1 MQGTGQFSDY
11 AVRSEGIIMTN
22 IAMTLVNTTGRY
34 PGRPAIMLD
43 EHTLR
48 YRDLDG
54 LSARVASWLRG
65 RGISAGDRVGL
76 MAPNTPEFAELY
88 YGILRAGAIVVP
100 MNPQFKSREVQYYL
114 TDSGAAL
121 ALAWHG
127 VAGQAAAGAK
137 GAGTDLVI
145 IEPAEFAGLLAGID
159 PAPAVADRAP
169 SDTAV
174 ILYTSGTTG
183 EPKGAELTHANL
195 LSNVEVT
202 RTTLLGLTPQD
213 VVLGALPLFHSF
225 GQTVAMGCA
234 IASGACLT
242 LQPRFDPV
250 RALEIIKRDQVTV
263 FMGVPTMYA
272 AILHG
277 ADGGTGDVTSLRLCV
292 SGGAA
297 MPAELMRGFEKQF
310 GCMIL
315 EGYGLSETSPVA
327 SFNHPDRER
336 KPGTIGQAIAGVQ
349 MRVQSDAGDPLP
361 PGEIGEIAI
370 RGDNLMKG
378 YWRRP
383 EDTAQTMT
391 GGWFQTGDLGR
402 MDPEGYFSIVDRKKD
417 MIIRGGLNVY
427 PREVEEVLYEHP
439 AVAEAAVIG
448 VPDPL
453 LGEEVAAVVRLK
465 PGASADPGELR
476 EHVKSQLAAY
486 KYPRHVWIAD
496 ELPHGGSGKILKRAI
511 AIPPR

>member
-1 MQGTGQFSDY
+1 M
-11 AVRSEGIIMTN
+11 MTN
-22 IAMTLVNTTGRY
+22 LATSLVNTTGSHPDRL
-34 PGRPAIMLD
+34 AVVLED
-43 EHTLR
+43 HTLR
-48 YRDLDG
+48 YRDLDD

-65 RGISAGDRVGL
+65 RGIRPGDRVAL
-76 MAPNTPEFAELY
+76 MAPNVPEFVELY

-100 MNPQFKSREVQYYL
+100 MNPLLKSREVEYHL
-114 TDSGAAL
+114 SDSGAAL

-127 VAGQAAAGAK
+127 VAEQAAMGARS
-137 GAGTDLVI
+137 AGTDLVI
-145 IEPAEFAGLLAGID
+145 IEPAPLAGTLAGVD
-159 PAPAVADRAP
+159 PAPAVTDRR
-169 SDTAV
+169 SGDTAV

-183 EPKGAELTHANL
+183 QPKGAELTHANL

-202 RTTLLGLTPQD
+202 RTTLLGLMPDD

-225 GQTVAMGCA
+225 GQTVGMGCA
-234 IASGACLT
+234 VASGARLT
-242 LQPRFDPV
+242 LMPRFDPV

-263 FMGVPTMYA
+263 LMGVPAMYA
-272 AILHG
+272 AILHS
-277 ADGGTGDVTSLRLCV
+277 AGGVAGDVASLRLCV

-297 MPAELMRGFEKQF
+297 MPVELMRAFEKQF
-310 GCMIL
+310 DCMIL

-349 MRVQSDAGDPLP
+349 MRVQSDEGDPLP
-361 PGEIGEIAI
+361 PGQIGEIAI
-370 RGDNLMKG
+370 RGDNVMKG

-383 EDTAQTMT
+383 EDTAEAMA
-391 GGWFQTGDLGR
+391 GGWLRTGDLGL

-427 PREVEEVLYEHP
+427 PREVEEVLYEDP

-448 VPDPL
+448 VPDHL
-453 LGEEVAAVVRLK
+453 LGEEVAAVVTLK

-476 EHVKSQLAAY
+476 AHVKSQLAAY
-486 KYPRHVWIAD
+486 KYPRHVWIVD
-496 ELPHGGSGKILKRAI
+496 ELPHGGSGKILKREI
-511 AIPPR
+511 VVPPLT

>member
-1 MQGTGQFSDY
+1 
-11 AVRSEGIIMTN
+11 MTN
-22 IAMTLVNTTGRY
+22 LAMALVNTTGSY
-34 PGRPAIMLD
+34 PDQPAVMLGQQ
-43 EHTLR
+43 TLR
-48 YRDLDG
+48 YRELEDLT
-54 LSARVASWLRG
+54 ARVASWLRG

-76 MAPNTPEFAELY
+76 MAPNTPEFVELY
-88 YGILRAGAIVVP
+88 YGILRAGAVVVP

-114 TDSGAAL
+114 SDSGAAL

-127 VAGQAAAGAK
+127 VADQATAGAH

-145 IEPAEFAGLLAGID
+145 IEPSELAGLLAD
-159 PAPAVADRAP
+159 VHPLPAVADRAP
-169 SDTAV
+169 GDTAV

-242 LQPRFDPV
+242 LLPRFDPA

-263 FMGVPTMYA
+263 LMGVPTMYA
-272 AILHG
+272 SLLHG
-277 ADGGTGDVTSLRLCV
+277 AAGGAGDVTSVRLCV

-297 MPAELMRGFEKQF
+297 MPVELMRGFEKQF
-310 GCMIL
+310 DCMIL

-336 KPGTIGQAIAGVQ
+336 KPGTIGQAIAGVE

-370 RGDNLMKG
+370 RGDNVMKG

-383 EDTAQTMT
+383 EDTAQAMA
-391 GGWFQTGDLGR
+391 GGWFRTGDLGR
-402 MDPEGYFSIVDRKKD
+402 VDLDGYFSIVDRKKD

-448 VPDPL
+448 VPDEL

-465 PGASADPGELR
+465 PGASADPDELR
-476 EHVKSQLAAY
+476 EHVKGQLAGY
-486 KYPRHVWIAD
+486 KYPRQVWIVD
-496 ELPHGGSGKILKRAI
+496 EMPHGGSGKILKRAI